1 MLKIIHKNFMQNIIM
16 ENECVIEILNLRR
29 EKCECRGNL
38 LFCETIAGNL
48 LGMNFVILE

>member
-1 MLKIIHKNFMQNIIM
+1 MLKIIHINFMQNIM
-16 ENECVIEILNLRR
+16 ENECAIEILNLRR